1 MIEKWHEKS
10 NGIAFKIIFALVSL
24 SFVLAGVGTGFI
36 GVNTSAVKVNGKEIS
51 QREFSDAKN
60 RQQQTMANQMGSQ
73 FWDLMDDPK
82 FAAEFDKI
90 GRECRSN

>member
-36 GVNTSAVKVNGKEIS
+36 GVNTSAVKVNGKE
-51 QREFSDAKN
+51 
-60 RQQQTMANQMGSQ
+60 MV
-73 FWDLMDDPK
+73 
-82 FAAEFDKI
+82 
-90 GRECRSN
+90 